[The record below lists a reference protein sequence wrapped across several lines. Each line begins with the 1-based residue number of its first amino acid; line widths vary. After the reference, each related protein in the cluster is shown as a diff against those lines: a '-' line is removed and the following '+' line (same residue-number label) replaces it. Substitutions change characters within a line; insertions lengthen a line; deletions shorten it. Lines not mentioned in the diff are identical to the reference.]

1 MPQEYNPNNIYDRNS
16 IIERLDPS
24 KQIPLII
31 EHLLGIRAVRKQ
43 SGAESSVSYIR
54 YNKPTFTEEYIRVLE
69 HQLSG
74 YVNAIFTFSR
84 FEPNEVKTRIRNIGL
99 DINRS
104 FAIKG
109 NDNYISDA
117 SWSRI
122 LKIHDKKENKDSAS
136 GWIKHNINWSYDK
149 PVTMEMLVYVKDFD
163 ETCDQDVIFSQIS
176 HQIRR
181 MIEAS
186 YRRSLGLTDE
196 LGMMTSVLAGTT
208 QERNVISQ
216 NQSLEQNQGLP
227 TQQWGNG

>member
-1 MPQEYNPNNIYDRNS
+1 MQQDFNPYQNYDRNS
-16 IIERLDPS
+16 IIERLDPA
-24 KQIPLII
+24 KQIPIII
-31 EHLLGIRAVRKQ
+31 EHLLGIRAVSKR
-43 SGAESSVSYIR
+43 SGADNTVSYIR

-84 FEPNEVKTRIRNIGL
+84 FEVNEVRMRIRNIGL

-109 NDNYISDA
+109 NDNYVSDQSWA
-117 SWSRI
+117 SI
-122 LKIHDKKENKDSAS
+122 MKIHDKKENNLS
-136 GWIKHNINWSYDK
+136 GWVKHGIKWEYNQ
-149 PVTMEMLVYVKDFD
+149 PVTMEMLIYVKDFD
-163 ETCDQDVIFSQIS
+163 ETCDQDVIFTQVG

-208 QERNVISQ
+208 QERNVTSQ
-216 NQSLEQNQGLP
+216 SQQLDPNVQLP
-227 TQQWGNG
+227 TQQWQQGQ